1 MAVYEASAN
10 CNEEEM
16 ALRAQQAWDNDMCEA
31 IPVSYLTPE
40 QNEGMG
46 WIWGCYVSTLAETL
60 PQIRVITNPSVPI
73 TIQGECVGC
82 VEGQLI
88 SRLIFIVSIRP

>member
-1 MAVYEASAN
+1 MWKMFDDIIECSECGGALGPPPKFMVPPPPRPPSMAVYEASAN

-46 WIWGCYVSTLAETL
+46 
-60 PQIRVITNPSVPI
+60 
-73 TIQGECVGC
+73 
-82 VEGQLI
+82 
-88 SRLIFIVSIRP
+88 